1 MIADH
6 IMMAPAQTA
15 LMMLAG
21 VALADEAEPVHRV
34 NSP

>member
-1 MIADH
+1 MITGH

-21 VALADEAEPVHRV
+21 VALADEAEPVHGV
-34 NSP
+34 NNP